1 MRSPGSGKGRVK
13 KLPLA
18 PRAEADLD
26 EIFDY
31 LAPRSPRGAA
41 RVIQGLLEQCERV
54 CDTPL
59 GYPACEALRAGLR
72 RAVYRPYLIF
82 FTLDKTGVRI
92 ERIVHGARDLPS
104 LFKEWG

>member
-1 MRSPGSGKGRVK
+1 MK

-26 EIFDY
+26 EILEF
-31 LAPRSPRGAA
+31 LAPRRPRGAA
-41 RVIQGLLEQCERV
+41 RVIQGLLEQCGRV
-54 CDTPL
+54 CDAPL
-59 GYPACEALRAGLR
+59 GYPACEELRAGLR

-92 ERIVHGARDLPS
+92 ERVVHGARDLPS
-104 LFKEWG
+104 LFKDQG

>member
-1 MRSPGSGKGRVK
+1 MR

-26 EIFDY
+26 DIFDY

-41 RVIQGLLEQCERV
+41 RVIRGLLEQCGRV
-54 CDTPL
+54 CDAPL
-59 GYPACEALRAGLR
+59 GYPSCEQLRAGLR

-82 FTLDKTGVRI
+82 FTLDQTGVRI

-104 LFKEWG
+104 LFEDRG